1 MSDNSPPNGSNE
13 KEYSSNDTME
23 RYVNGKLEVEHVEPD
38 SRRGNSIAPRNLSV
52 ATDNGRQYSTGGP
65 RRQSQWDAM
74 KIAKEGGVEIDEEI
88 ELLEEE
94 LRNNAVPHSIFAPVI
109 NFKNPAHFT
118 WLLVGFASMGG
129 LLSGIDQSLISGA
142 NLYMPASLHLDTSQ
156 VSLVASGVP
165 LGAIGGALLLGPL
178 NEAVGRRMAIIISL
192 ILYTVGAALEAGA
205 ISFGMIVAG
214 RVILGLGVGLEGGT
228 VPVYVAESVARK
240 YRGNLV
246 SLYQFNIALG
256 EVFGYVVAAI
266 FVNVKSG
273 SWRYMLGSSLVF
285 STIMLAGMFFM
296 PESPR
301 FLMHKGRTLEAFN
314 VWKRI
319 RGTELQEN
327 REEFFVMK
335 HSVINELES
344 KETRSGGFAWLDFI
358 TVPRARRSII
368 YANTMIFLGQFTGI
382 NAILYFMAT
391 LMGQVG
397 FDSKQSVFMSL
408 VGGGSLLLGTIP
420 AIFYMERFGR
430 RFWACA
436 MLPGFFLGLL
446 IIGCSYLIN
455 SKTNVGGA
463 EGCYITGLI
472 LYEGFFGSY
481 ACLTWVLPAEVYP
494 TYLRSY
500 GMESSDV
507 TLFFCSWLVTY
518 FFSDMQA
525 AMSRIGLTLGFYGGI
540 AVVGWFYQLAF
551 MPETKNKTLEEIDI
565 LFSQPTSQLVKQNL
579 KGVAEN
585 MSDLAH
591 GRWGRVFRPS
601 PESPLPE
608 IHDDTPVGPISN
620 AVQG

>member
-1 MSDNSPPNGSNE
+1 MSDNSPSSGYGE
-13 KEYSSNDTME
+13 KEYSPHDTME
-23 RYVNGKLEVEHVEPD
+23 RYVDGKLEIEHVEPD
-38 SRRGNSIAPRNLSV
+38 ARRGHSMVPRNLSV

-94 LRNNAVPHSIFAPVI
+94 LRNNPVPHSFFSPVI

-192 ILYTVGAALEAGA
+192 ILYTIGAALEAGA

-273 SWRYMLGSSLVF
+273 SWRYMLGSSLIF

-335 HSVINELES
+335 HSVLNELES
-344 KETRSGGFAWLDFI
+344 KDTRSGGFAWLDFI

-368 YANTMIFLGQFTGI
+368 YANIMIFLGQFTGI
-382 NAILYFMAT
+382 NAIMYYMAT
-391 LMGQVG
+391 LMNQVG

-446 IIGCSYLIN
+446 IIGCSYLID

-463 EGCYITGLI
+463 EGTYITGLI

-500 GMESSDV
+500 GMETSDV

-518 FFSDMQA
+518 FFSDMEA

-591 GRWGRVFRPS
+591 GRWGRVFKPS